1 MKKYLEIAM
10 GAMAVVGAVAA
21 TPAMAGTGNACT
33 GVAASS
39 YNMTTASNSFVQIP
53 FTGKCSANVFMS
65 WEDSQTV
72 MAVGAASKKGKNIFI
87 GHTNGGGV
95 RPKGTATAD
104 VCAASGCTQQNAIDG
119 ANAAFTQSSS

>member
-21 TPAMAGTGNACT
+21 TPAMAGSGNACT
-33 GVAASS
+33 GVAATS

-95 RPKGTATAD
+95 RPRGGTD
-104 VCAASGCTQQNAIDG
+104 VCPATGCTQSEASS
-119 ANAAFTQSSS
+119 AATVALQQSSS